1 MKASLPA
8 DGGSLTAVPHPA
20 GASFIVICLL
30 AAAAAAAEWT
40 RLAKPTTALRLKVI

>member
-30 AAAAAAAEWT
+30 AAAAAEWT